1 MSKALNLMDPEVAYH
16 RTDDTGVFGMIN
28 AVKSGIHFSSFS
40 RLADHSPFS
49 LNEWAAFLQLSER
62 TMHRYYQQKKTF
74 DPSSSEKIMELALLF
89 NYGEKVLGSR
99 ENFYVW
105 LQTEIPSLGNLQPKS
120 LLDTRFGINLLKDEL
135 TRIEYG
141 VFA

>member
-1 MSKALNLMDPEVAYH
+1 MDPEVAYH
-16 RTDDTGVFGMIN
+16 RVDDKGVLNMIE
-28 AVKSGIHFSSFS
+28 AVKAGIKFSAFTH
-40 RLADHSPFS
+40 LAEDSPFS

-89 NYGEKVLGSR
+89 NYGEKVLASR

-105 LQTEIPSLGNLQPKS
+105 LQTEIPSMGNLQPKS
-120 LLDTRFGINLLKDEL
+120 LLDTHFGINLLKDEL

>member
-1 MSKALNLMDPEVAYH
+1 MSKSLNLMDPEVAYH
-16 RTDDTGVFGMIN
+16 RTDDIGVFRMIN